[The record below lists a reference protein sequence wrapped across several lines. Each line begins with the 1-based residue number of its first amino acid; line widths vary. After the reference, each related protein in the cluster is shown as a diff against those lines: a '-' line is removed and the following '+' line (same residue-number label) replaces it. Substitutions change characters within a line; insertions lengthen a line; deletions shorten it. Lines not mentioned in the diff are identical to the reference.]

1 MPCVFTNCHNCLC
14 AVGGTINTDVHKYAE
29 SACRKSGGIFVPP
42 HEAVIHQ
49 YMREMIVNSGDMS
62 IVSDSHTRYGTQG
75 SVSIGEGG
83 PELAKAMLGKYYE
96 IDYPGV
102 IAVLLT
108 GTPKPWV
115 GPMDVAL
122 SIIGKVFK
130 NNFVKNKVLEFIGPG
145 VHSLS
150 MDFRNGIDTMTTESA
165 CLSSVWATDDK
176 VKEYFEIHK
185 RPQGFKEMVPG
196 NAALYDGVVEVNL
209 DTIVPMIA
217 LPFHPSNAYPLADVI
232 AEPEKYLK
240 MVEKEAERVF
250 ENNKDIHLDL
260 CSKIHD
266 GKIKVDQAATLL
278 DIKSRMLLPKVEK
291 EEEEDEEDP
300 RAELVRRLL
309 EYKMYKY
316 MAQELE
322 EREQEAELLFFKEPT
337 IPREVAKYEE
347 PLDLDKLL
355 DGLTL
360 AKLQKV
366 FDAVMKRNAN
376 KLDPVRSRFSTIRR
390 EPISLEQKV
399 RSVLSY
405 AREHRHFK
413 FSDVLERESDRLE
426 IVVAFLAVLELM
438 RMGRIH
444 LVQEKLFDEMQLD
457 TVDVDETEDEA
468 ELELSTEEGE
478 EYARIR

>member
-1 MPCVFTNCHNCLC
+1 MSPMAAKILKMCILEARILKSAT
-14 AVGGTINTDVHKYAE
+14 ADAE
-29 SACRKSGGIFVPP
+29 
-42 HEAVIHQ
+42 H
-49 YMREMIVNSGDMS
+49 
-62 IVSDSHTRYGTQG
+62 
-75 SVSIGEGG
+75 
-83 PELAKAMLGKYYE
+83 
-96 IDYPGV
+96 
-102 IAVLLT
+102 VLLAILKDGDNLAAT
-108 GTPKPWV
+108 
-115 GPMDVAL
+115 
-122 SIIGKVFK
+122 
-130 NNFVKNKVLEFIGPG
+130 VLEEN
-145 VHSLS
+145 
-150 MDFRNGIDTMTTESA
+150 R
-165 CLSSVWATDDK
+165 
-176 VKEYFEIHK
+176 
-185 RPQGFKEMVPG
+185 
-196 NAALYDGVVEVNL
+196 VNYQ
-209 DTIVPMIA
+209 A
-217 LPFHPSNAYPLADVI
+217 
-232 AEPEKYLK
+232 
-240 MVEKEAERVF
+240 VF
-250 ENNKDIHLDL
+250 EQLTMQSTNPNA
-260 CSKIHD
+260 
-266 GKIKVDQAATLL
+266 G
-278 DIKSRMLLPKVEK
+278 MGFPE

-438 RMGRIH
+438 KMGRIH

>member
-1 MPCVFTNCHNCLC
+1 MKAADLYRLMENPALLTEDTLQQLKQIVDEFPYFQIARMLYLKNLAVLNDIRFGAELKKMAIYVPDRRKLFTLIEGERFGLQLQSAKEENPTREDAFSLIDAFLSNREEEEPK
-14 AVGGTINTDVHKYAE
+14 TDA
-29 SACRKSGGIFVPP
+29 SLLFQP
-42 HEAVIHQ
+42 
-49 YMREMIVNSGDMS
+49 
-62 IVSDSHTRYGTQG
+62 
-75 SVSIGEGG
+75 SVSS
-83 PELAKAMLGKYYE
+83 
-96 IDYPGV
+96 DY
-102 IAVLLT
+102 IYWSLT
-108 GTPKPWV
+108 K
-115 GPMDVAL
+115 
-122 SIIGKVFK
+122 
-130 NNFVKNKVLEFIGPG
+130 E
-145 VHSLS
+145 
-150 MDFRNGIDTMTTESA
+150 NG
-165 CLSSVWATDDK
+165 
-176 VKEYFEIHK
+176 
-185 RPQGFKEMVPG
+185 Q
-196 NAALYDGVVEVNL
+196 VE
-209 DTIVPMIA
+209 
-217 LPFHPSNAYPLADVI
+217 
-232 AEPEKYLK
+232 
-240 MVEKEAERVF
+240 
-250 ENNKDIHLDL
+250 
-260 CSKIHD
+260 
-266 GKIKVDQAATLL
+266 
-278 DIKSRMLLPKVEK
+278 EK

-438 RMGRIH
+438 KMGRIH

>member
-1 MPCVFTNCHNCLC
+1 M
-14 AVGGTINTDVHKYAE
+14 A
-29 SACRKSGGIFVPP
+29 
-42 HEAVIHQ
+42 
-49 YMREMIVNSGDMS
+49 
-62 IVSDSHTRYGTQG
+62 
-75 SVSIGEGG
+75 
-83 PELAKAMLGKYYE
+83 
-96 IDYPGV
+96 
-102 IAVLLT
+102 
-108 GTPKPWV
+108 
-115 GPMDVAL
+115 
-122 SIIGKVFK
+122 
-130 NNFVKNKVLEFIGPG
+130 
-145 VHSLS
+145 
-150 MDFRNGIDTMTTESA
+150 
-165 CLSSVWATDDK
+165 
-176 VKEYFEIHK
+176 
-185 RPQGFKEMVPG
+185 
-196 NAALYDGVVEVNL
+196 
-209 DTIVPMIA
+209 
-217 LPFHPSNAYPLADVI
+217 
-232 AEPEKYLK
+232 
-240 MVEKEAERVF
+240 
-250 ENNKDIHLDL
+250 
-260 CSKIHD
+260 
-266 GKIKVDQAATLL
+266 
-278 DIKSRMLLPKVEK
+278 
-291 EEEEDEEDP
+291 
-300 RAELVRRLL
+300 RLL

-438 RMGRIH
+438 KMGRIH

>member
-1 MPCVFTNCHNCLC
+1 MGINVKLQVF
-14 AVGGTINTDVHKYAE
+14 
-29 SACRKSGGIFVPP
+29 
-42 HEAVIHQ
+42 
-49 YMREMIVNSGDMS
+49 
-62 IVSDSHTRYGTQG
+62 
-75 SVSIGEGG
+75 EG
-83 PELAKAMLGKYYE
+83 PLDLLLHL
-96 IDYPGV
+96 ID
-102 IAVLLT
+102 
-108 GTPKPWV
+108 
-115 GPMDVAL
+115 
-122 SIIGKVFK
+122 
-130 NNFVKNKVLEFIGPG
+130 KNKVNIYDIPIAMITEQYMEYVNQMDKEDLNVVSEFL
-145 VHSLS
+145 V
-150 MDFRNGIDTMTTESA
+150 M
-165 CLSSVWATDDK
+165 
-176 VKEYFEIHK
+176 
-185 RPQGFKEMVPG
+185 
-196 NAALYDGVVEVNL
+196 
-209 DTIVPMIA
+209 
-217 LPFHPSNAYPLADVI
+217 
-232 AEPEKYLK
+232 
-240 MVEKEAERVF
+240 
-250 ENNKDIHLDL
+250 
-260 CSKIHD
+260 
-266 GKIKVDQAATLL
+266 AATLL
-278 DIKSRMLLPKVEK
+278 DIKSRMLLPKEVN
-291 EEEEDEEDP
+291 EEGEEEDP
-300 RAELVRRLL
+300 RAELVEKLL

-355 DGLTL
+355 AGLTL

-399 RSVLSY
+399 KSVLSY

-438 RMGRIH
+438 KMGRIH

>member
-1 MPCVFTNCHNCLC
+1 MEISYKLDNF
-14 AVGGTINTDVHKYAE
+14 
-29 SACRKSGGIFVPP
+29 
-42 HEAVIHQ
+42 
-49 YMREMIVNSGDMS
+49 
-62 IVSDSHTRYGTQG
+62 
-75 SVSIGEGG
+75 EG
-83 PELAKAMLGKYYE
+83 PL
-96 IDYPGV
+96 D
-102 IAVLLT
+102 LL
-108 GTPKPWV
+108 
-115 GPMDVAL
+115 L
-122 SIIGKVFK
+122 HLIE
-130 NNFVKNKVLEFIGPG
+130 KNKVSIYDIPIVLITEQYLEY
-145 VHSLS
+145 VNQ
-150 MDFRNGIDTMTTESA
+150 MDHED
-165 CLSSVWATDDK
+165 LD
-176 VKEYFEIHK
+176 
-185 RPQGFKEMVPG
+185 
-196 NAALYDGVVEVNL
+196 VVSDFLV
-209 DTIVPMIA
+209 M
-217 LPFHPSNAYPLADVI
+217 
-232 AEPEKYLK
+232 
-240 MVEKEAERVF
+240 
-250 ENNKDIHLDL
+250 
-260 CSKIHD
+260 
-266 GKIKVDQAATLL
+266 AATLL

-300 RAELVRRLL
+300 RE
-309 EYKMYKY
+309 
-316 MAQELE
+316 ELE

-405 AREHRHFK
+405 ARQHRHFK

-438 RMGRIH
+438 KMGRIH

-457 TVDVDETEDEA
+457 TVDVDETEGEA